1 MASVLRALLSSS
13 LAGRRRL
20 RMVPTYRGTRRVR
33 RVLLFA
39 GAIARLVL
47 WSLRGR
53 GRLVHVH
60 ATVRGSSYR
69 KAVCVLVA
77 KALRRRVILHV
88 HSGAGDIAAFR
99 SRLGRTGGLLVRA
112 GLRRADAVLA
122 VSAASA
128 AALEEAAG
136 IGPVTVVPNPAPHV
150 DDPPDRGEPRTAA
163 RAVYL
168 GGFENDAKGGDV
180 LLEALPEMLERVPE
194 ASVTLAGPG
203 YLPAGAR
210 PWIDREPRV
219 EWVGWL
225 DAEAK
230 DEALRAAEV
239 FVLSS
244 RSEGL
249 PVALLEAMG
258 YGLAIVATTVGGIPD
273 TVEDGRDAQLVAPE
287 DPAAL
292 ADALARALG
301 DATLRRRLADGAA
314 RRAAELDPDLIAA
327 RLDDIYA
334 ELLAR

>member
-13 LAGRRRL
+13 LASRRRL
-20 RMVPTYRGTRRVR
+20 RMIPTYRGTRPVR

-47 WSLRGR
+47 WSVRGG

-128 AALEEAAG
+128 AALGEAAG

-150 DDPPDRGEPRTAA
+150 DDPPDRGEPTAA

-180 LLEALPEMLERVPE
+180 LLEALPKTLERVPE
-194 ASVTLAGPG
+194 ASVMLAGPG

-210 PWIDREPRV
+210 PWIDGEPRV

-230 DEALRAAEV
+230 DEALREAEV

-273 TVEDGRDAQLVAPE
+273 TVEDGRDALLVAPE

-301 DATLRRRLADGAA
+301 DPTLRSRLADGAA

-327 RLDDIYA
+327 RLDEIYD

>member
-1 MASVLRALLSSS
+1 MASVLRLLLSSS
-13 LAGRRRL
+13 LASRRRL
-20 RMVPTYRGTRRVR
+20 RMVPTYRGARPVR

-39 GAIARLVL
+39 VAVGRLVL
-47 WSLRGR
+47 WSARGR

-99 SRLGRTGGLLVRA
+99 SRVGRAGALLVRA
-112 GLRRADAVLA
+112 GLRRADVVLA

-128 AALEEAAG
+128 AALQEAAG
-136 IGPVTVVPNPAPHV
+136 IGPVVVVPNPAPRVEH
-150 DDPPDRGEPRTAA
+150 PPGRGEPGTAT

-168 GGFENDAKGGDV
+168 GGFANDAKGGDV
-180 LLEALPEMLERVPE
+180 LLEALPDVLDSVADAE
-194 ASVTLAGPG
+194 VTLAGPG
-203 YLPAGAR
+203 HPPLALRG
-210 PWIDREPRV
+210 WIDAEPRV

-230 DEALRAAEV
+230 DAELRAAEV

-273 TVEDGRDAQLVAPE
+273 TVEDGRDALLVAPE
-287 DPAAL
+287 DPPAL
-292 ADALARALG
+292 ADALLRVLG

-314 RRAAELDPDLIAA
+314 RRAAELDPDRIAA
-327 RLDDIYA
+327 RLDEIYA